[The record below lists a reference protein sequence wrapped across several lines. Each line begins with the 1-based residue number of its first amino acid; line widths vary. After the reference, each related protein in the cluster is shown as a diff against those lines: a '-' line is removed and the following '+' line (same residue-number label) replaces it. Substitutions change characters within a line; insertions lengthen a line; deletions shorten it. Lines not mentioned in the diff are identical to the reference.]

1 MTVTDHRRWHV
12 CVYAMRMP
20 AGGACSLAHTSH
32 NCVCHRG
39 FWRGLG
45 GRRRTVCCRYVQAD
59 CNGPVLTQCR
69 HLLESMMPTQPIA
82 IGTAQSDLRVS
93 YSELS
98 GALTRCPS
106 PPRCCGATVGRC
118 WLAVSACRSSG
129 AAARRPHRSGAL
141 RGRHVRCCGR
151 QQPSAGHSTQV
162 ATPDRHFRLHF
173 ATTTVYTMRTRM

>member
-106 PPRCCGATVGRC
+106 PPSLLRCHGGPVLVGC
-118 WLAVSACRSSG
+118 VGLSEQRSSCTPPSSQRG
-129 AAARRPHRSGAL
+129 PSRPPCSLLWTPAAQRRSLNSSSYP
-141 RGRHVRCCGR
+141 
-151 QQPSAGHSTQV
+151 
-162 ATPDRHFRLHF
+162 
-173 ATTTVYTMRTRM
+173 